1 MEKKQVNSLWKP
13 LCLAF
18 AALFALSLVF
28 CGLLCRSEKPGL
40 PVAEL
45 PLTEETGGAT
55 IGESTGRGI
64 SLLSAQLAP
73 QAYEANGVSP
83 LTETAY
89 TLTAT
94 VTPSHAMNKEV
105 DWSVAFA
112 DPETAWAKGKTVTD
126 YVTVTPESDGALTA
140 TVECLQAFAAK
151 IKVTVTSREDPSI
164 TAECVCDYAQRC
176 TPLFSASGITI
187 PGYENDYDLAA
198 FNEGLQGLTMRLYPD
213 WTETGKR
220 KISFSNMMVT
230 YTLPDN
236 FTAEYTLKISDRLKG
251 FLTIHAIFGE
261 EEIDITEDFTPNRAL
276 FDKMFG
282 ADVYEDPAK
291 MNNLITDLDLCEGDF
306 TIECTITGTYSQEHY
321 SIPIDINTASLTEVS
336 ALSLN
341 EMQHVF

>member
-1 MEKKQVNSLWKP
+1 MEKKQVNLWKP
-13 LCLAF
+13 MCLAF

-28 CGLLCRSEKPGL
+28 WVLLCRAEKPGL

-45 PLTEETGGAT
+45 PVTEEAGGAT
-55 IGESTGRGI
+55 IGESMGRGLSI
-64 SLLSAQLAP
+64 LSAKIAP

-105 DWSVAFA
+105 DWSVAFV

-140 TVECLQAFAAK
+140 TVECLQAFAAE

-230 YTLPDN
+230 YTLPDT
-236 FTAEYTLKISDRLKG
+236 FTAEYTLKITDQLKG
-251 FLTIHAIFGE
+251 FLTIHSIFGE
-261 EEIDITEDFTPNRAL
+261 EEIDVTEDFTPNRAL

-291 MNNLITDLDLCEGDF
+291 MNNLITDLNACKGDF

-321 SIPIDINTASLTEVS
+321 SIPIDINTSSITEIS
-336 ALSLN
+336 GLSLN
-341 EMQHVF
+341 ESQHVF